1 MAYVVRVGK
10 TAYAV
15 SEKELARATRWCEMK
30 DDRPAGKSVQ
40 NPEYRAG
47 APSRKVKLAAALR
60 DNLLKRKQ
68 QSRARAGATDPEN
81 TPTTNK

>member
-15 SEKELARATRWCEMK
+15 SVQELFRATRWCEMK
-30 DDRPAGKSVQ
+30 DDRSPGKKPPSTA
-40 NPEYRAG
+40 NGTG
-47 APSRKVKLAAALR
+47 AASRQDKLAAALR

-68 QSRARAGATDPEN
+68 QSRARAAMPDPEN
-81 TPTTNK
+81 TQKINE